1 MFDTF
6 NNVLMLTADDPNDE
20 TVAYDGGED
29 YQREADSPEYFQ
41 VLLSSQ
47 GGAEHSTLLTEPQ
60 LTLFI
65 L

>member
-29 YQREADSPEYFQ
+29 YQREADSPECFQ
-41 VLLSSQ
+41 VIFCRQ
-47 GGAEHSTLLTEPQ
+47 FRAED
-60 LTLFI
+60 
-65 L
+65 